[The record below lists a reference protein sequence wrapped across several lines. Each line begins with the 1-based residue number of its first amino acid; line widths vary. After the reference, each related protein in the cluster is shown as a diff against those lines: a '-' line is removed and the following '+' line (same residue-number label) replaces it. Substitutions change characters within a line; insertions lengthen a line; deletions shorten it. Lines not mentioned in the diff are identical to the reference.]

1 VRLADAVSTRLR
13 AADTGA
19 RTITIKVRFSDFV
32 TITRSRSVAV
42 PVTTAKA
49 IADIAD
55 GLLASIDVGAGVRL
69 FGISTSG
76 FGEVVEQLTLDDLAG
91 TSAPGRSEADR
102 TEWVSASGAIDAI
115 RERFG
120 TAAIGPASTVSAR
133 GLRVVRTGAQQ
144 WGPDQQPPPATDA

>member
-1 VRLADAVSTRLR
+1 VSTRLR

-144 WGPDQQPPPATDA
+144 WGPDQQPPPPADA